1 MPQDPTDVNASSG
14 CNAAD
19 LTGHSHV
26 NSAVRIRKRS
36 KSLVNSGA
44 ASNPWMALATRR
56 PRSPG
61 DDTSVLQCIH
71 QYWEQLSANER
82 QQILFMDEPELVKQ
96 LYKLNLSLLC
106 VGLMQ
111 RHLKAPARA
120 VAPVSTKQTRAVVTP
135 TVKPLPTTATPEM
148 QEQTA
153 SPATTSLA
161 TDTAAEKTY
170 ELLEAM
176 EFMDIGTG
184 ILTVK
189 TELIEDTERLLS
201 LVGDVLAG
209 FLTSVH
215 VLTEKNFYQLFVTES
230 ETINTWANYQRL
242 IAMLLTS
249 VLVFQLILKS
259 YVGHLEK
266 EAALQMER
274 LLLEVS
280 LEDGA
285 TEQKSSST
293 SHSKKKNKKKKRKA
307 TAPTNSTADQTN
319 TPVLHNK
326 DEERTAAHDSQ
337 SIGNSLAIH
346 PPNEDSMLEPM
357 PEPTPEPTPRLD
369 HNYQQNDLD
378 VSEEPV
384 VEPMVDIDDANLP
397 AMEPLSKRPSG
408 LNPNAIVFQ
417 PQEARAADM
426 DARNGSAGK
435 RKLDEY
441 IISIPWQDVE
451 IDEDQAFECNS
462 RDGDSSEGEEE
473 FVQNDRD
480 RNHRRWRKQRRYE
493 EDAKLEW
500 QLQEVYASTASLFG
514 WDFSRQC
521 ELTAPGGDLPWSE
534 STLWRTAPKEVVR
547 YFSPVGGDSYSA
559 FQGSH
564 FLPNASGLPVPP
576 PSPYYFNPGPPMPF
590 AHALVPPPGLDDRP
604 KAQAEGLIEMAL
616 LLRRVT
622 FVAASASRAG
632 ACAAAD
638 AFASA
643 SGARGFATKKKE
655 QKKKGKK
662 GSADADFELMLRSIK
677 GRYPDA
683 YEWTDEEQARHQ
695 EIGRR
700 FNAMSSIEHN
710 HFMRDLQTKI
720 DLKWEAINAL
730 PTELQA
736 EAMQEDDEPIPEGRG
751 MATWTP
757 PIPGFRRFTDE
768 GAEAHD

>member
-1 MPQDPTDVNASSG
+1 MAVGSMAPGGASAVKKPAEGTRQIRRRACLRSDGSGNRTRAELLCPSLPPLRSSPAPIWKSYLAVRSMPQDSTDTNASNS
-14 CNAAD
+14 CNAVG

-36 KSLVNSGA
+36 KSLANSGA
-44 ASNPWMALATRR
+44 ASNPWMTLATRR
-56 PRSPG
+56 ATAPG

-111 RHLKAPARA
+111 RHLKTPARA
-120 VAPVSTKQTRAVVTP
+120 TTPVNTKQTRAVVTP
-135 TVKPLPTTATPEM
+135 TVKPLPAAATPEM
-148 QEQTA
+148 QEQTPA

-201 LVGDVLAG
+201 LVGDVLTG

-242 IAMLLTS
+242 IAML
-249 VLVFQLILKS
+249 
-259 YVGHLEK
+259 K
-266 EAALQMER
+266 EAALQMEQ

-285 TEQKSSST
+285 TGHKSSST

-307 TAPTNSTADQTN
+307 TTPTNSTAAQTN
-319 TPVLHNK
+319 TPVLHSR
-326 DEERTAAHDSQ
+326 DEEHTSAHDSQ
-337 SIGNSLAIH
+337 SIGNTLAIH

-357 PEPTPEPTPRLD
+357 PEPTPEAIPRLA

-378 VSEEPV
+378 ASEEPV
-384 VEPMVDIDDANLP
+384 AEPMVDIDDANLP
-397 AMEPLSKRPSG
+397 TMEPLSKRPSG

-417 PQEARAADM
+417 PQEAPAADM

-441 IISIPWQDVE
+441 IISIPWQDVA

-473 FVQNDRD
+473 FVQTDRD
-480 RNHRRWRKQRRYE
+480 RNRRRWRKQRRYE

-521 ELTAPGGDLPWSE
+521 ELAAPGGDLPWS
-534 STLWRTAPKEVVR
+534 V
-547 YFSPVGGDSYSA
+547 
-559 FQGSH
+559 
-564 FLPNASGLPVPP
+564 
-576 PSPYYFNPGPPMPF
+576 
-590 AHALVPPPGLDDRP
+590 
-604 KAQAEGLIEMAL
+604 
-616 LLRRVT
+616 
-622 FVAASASRAG
+622 
-632 ACAAAD
+632 CAAAD
-638 AFASA
+638 TAVSA

-655 QKKKGKK
+655 QKKKSKK
-662 GSADADFELMLRSIK
+662 GGADADFELMLRSIK

-700 FNAMSSIEHN
+700 FNAMTSIEHN

-730 PTELQA
+730 PAELQA
-736 EAMQEDDEPIPEGRG
+736 EAMQEDDDPIPEGRG